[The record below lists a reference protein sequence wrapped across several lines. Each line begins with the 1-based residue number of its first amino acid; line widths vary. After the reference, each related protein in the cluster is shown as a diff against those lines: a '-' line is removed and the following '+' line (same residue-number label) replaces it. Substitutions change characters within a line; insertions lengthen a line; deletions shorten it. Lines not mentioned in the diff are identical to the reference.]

1 MQSPWAVQ
9 GSVQEPVHDRHWEIL
24 CARKQKMCLVCWEVN
39 ESKRLQGRE
48 QNWARAGELK
58 MGNNKKQEEGWRQKL
73 FHEERV
79 RRNRFSERPDLCC
92 TRETQDLHHCRALFL
107 WPDRSWCSLFVIG
120 KSPVCHFGNRGA
132 YSAGT
137 LDQKSM
143 ARTWDC
149 KLNSFW
155 PELKILCCR
164 SENSDNGYS
173 MNNIKVRF
181 QQTSWDGG
189 SAGIISLSLHS
200 QELGCAACQ
209 VRYSLNTFS
218 WTLTLCIWIGNRG
231 GATCFK
237 KKKFFFGLCGW
248 GEAEGSYW
256 HICCYGFWQKICRF
270 TVLESVKY
278 SDCLSS
284 MNLPR
289 NSVCCKTTVN
299 SFKKPSSHQLGHV
312 WNHTIFKDII

>member
-1 MQSPWAVQ
+1 MT
-9 GSVQEPVHDRHWEIL
+9 EHWENAL
-24 CARKQKMCLVCWEVN
+24 CQETKNVSGVLGGSRVKEAGR
-39 ESKRLQGRE
+39 QGAE
-48 QNWARAGELK
+48 HWARAGELK
-58 MGNNKKQEEGWRQKL
+58 MGNNKKREERWRQKL
-73 FHEERV
+73 FCEERM
-79 RRNRFSERPDLCC
+79 RRSRFSECPDPCC
-92 TRETQDLHHCRALFL
+92 IRETWDLHHCRPLLL
-107 WPDRSWCSLFVIG
+107 WPDRSWCSLSVTV

-132 YSAGT
+132 YSAGA
-137 LDQKSM
+137 LDPKSM

-155 PELKILCCR
+155 PELKILYCR
-164 SENSDNGYS
+164 RENSDNGSS

-181 QQTSWDGG
+181 QQASWDGG

-200 QELGCAACQ
+200 QVLGCAACQ

-218 WTLTLCIWIGNRG
+218 WIWTLGIWIGNRG
-231 GATCFK
+231 GTTCSEK
-237 KKKFFFGLCGW
+237 KERKRKRLFFSLCGW

-256 HICCYGFWQKICRF
+256 HICCYEFWQKICRF

-278 SDCLSS
+278 LDCLSS

-312 WNHTIFKDII
+312 WNHMVFFKILLSGAKI